1 MMELEKKAR
10 KWLRKNLPFPAVS
23 LYQSYQD
30 SLALPQSEVPY
41 IFFLL
46 AGELRLYTPS
56 GILDYI
62 PGQFSI
68 SAIDTPEKAYALS
81 LSESGDLL
89 AVTLEMTANDVLEVV
104 LTLEDELVEQ
114 IVNDS
119 LPEAV
124 KTRQEQ
130 LVLDCLERL
139 FDSFEES
146 LSSQFLWEQI
156 RKEMVFHLL
165 CGSSGQSFLQSTTN
179 MKQTSQIYEINA
191 WIKRNYRQPFKIEE
205 LAEQWNM
212 SVSNFHQKF
221 KQAVGMGPLQCQK
234 RLRLTESRR
243 LMLDEGKSAT
253 EAAFEVG
260 YESLSQFTRE
270 YRNMFGNSPTADIG
284 FLKKAQQKQ
293 ASFEEK

>member
-1 MMELEKKAR
+1 MTELEKKAR
-10 KWLRKNLPFPAVS
+10 KWLGKNLPFPAVS
-23 LYQSYQD
+23 LYQSHQD
-30 SLALPQSEVPY
+30 SLALPQLEVPY

-56 GILDYI
+56 GTLDYI

-81 LSESGDLL
+81 LSESEDLL

-114 IVNDS
+114 MVNDS

-124 KTRQEQ
+124 KTRQDQ

-156 RKEMVFHLL
+156 RKEMVFYLL
-165 CGSSGQSFLQSTTN
+165 SGSSGQPFLQSTTN
-179 MKQTSQIYEINA
+179 MKQSSQMYEINA

-243 LMLDEGKSAT
+243 FMLDEGKSAT

-270 YRNMFGNSPTADIG
+270 YRNLFGNSPTADIG
-284 FLKKAQQKQ
+284 FLKKTQQKQ
-293 ASFEEK
+293 ASFKEK